1 MGGKWGEKK
10 TAHFFKN
17 EKNGQAQKKK
27 KRALDG
33 GHKKTPFR
41 KKRAR
46 FKKTKTWAPKKKQKD
61 QAMGAKKDAH
71 QKKMGISEKKKGAEN
86 WHIKK

>member
-1 MGGKWGEKK
+1 MWRKK

-27 KRALDG
+27 KALDG

-41 KKRAR
+41 KKRAS
-46 FKKTKTWAPKKKQKD
+46 FKKTKTWAH
-61 QAMGAKKDAH
+61 GLI
-71 QKKMGISEKKKGAEN
+71 QKKTKRKGDGGKQRCPSEKKGLLIGKKKGAEN
-86 WHIKK
+86 GHIKK